1 MKFSRLLISMSVIS
15 CALAI
20 GSCSKNTNEIYIIP
34 DKDNSS
40 NNGGSNGNNGND
52 GSGSNQNQSL
62 IHFTANM
69 ESVPTKALAA
79 FPKGLYANI
88 MAFPGTTNNLN
99 SIAPTTSNTYQS
111 QTTGTLSPVSGSQ
124 MYLPNGSWSFVSVA
138 TNQTSNKNPTF
149 SSGVSSALVNGID
162 YMYWRVNNT
171 TVDNSQL
178 NVPITYT
185 HSCAQV
191 IVKLQAGN
199 GITINSFNTATIT
212 PSEPTGKMD
221 ISTGVITPSTALST
235 TPANMAVNQ
244 LVAQYTML
252 PLTFTGSMT
261 TTFSLTINNESTA
274 RNYQVAVP
282 VPNGSL
288 TPGNSYVFSAVVNA
302 NEITFTQVSVTD
314 WVTVD
319 ETGKPLYPTQI

>member
-40 NNGGSNGNNGND
+40 NNGGSNGNDGNN

-62 IHFTANM
+62 IQFTASM
-69 ESVPTKALAA
+69 ESVPTKATSA

-88 MAFPGTTNNLN
+88 MAYPN
-99 SIAPTTSNTYQS
+99 SSISGSSQLAGLVYQAQS
-111 QTTGTLSPVSGSQ
+111 AGTLSPTTGTP
-124 MYLPNGSWSFVSVA
+124 MYLPNGSYTFIGVS
-138 TNQTSNKNPTF
+138 TNQTANKNPSF
-149 SSGVSSALVNGID
+149 SGTSSSTLSNGID
-162 YMYWRVNNT
+162 YMYWQGTNINVSS
-171 TVDNSQL
+171 SQV
-178 NVPITYT
+178 NVPIVFNHCCT
-185 HSCAQV
+185 QV

-199 GITINSFNTATIT
+199 GITINSLNSATIT
-212 PSEPTGKMD
+212 PSQPTGTMNLT
-221 ISTGVITPSTALST
+221 TGVITPSTALST
-235 TPANMAVNQ
+235 TPANMGVNQ

-252 PLTFTGSMT
+252 PLSYTGSMT
-261 TTFSLTINNESTA
+261 TTFSLNINNEATA
-274 RNYQVAVP
+274 RNYQVAIP
-282 VPNGSL
+282 VPNGTL
-288 TPGNSYVFSAVVNA
+288 TPGDSYVFSAVVNA
-302 NEITFTQVSVTD
+302 NEIIFTQVSVTD